1 MSREHISCEE
11 LIEQLFVYLDRELEG
26 GSCAAIEHHL
36 ERCRECF
43 SRVEFERQLRGRIG
57 DAGIEKAPERLRRR
71 VKALLDE
78 Y

>member
-1 MSREHISCEE
+1 MRHEPINCEE
-11 LIEQLFVYLDRELEG
+11 LVEQLFVYLDRELDG
-26 GSCAAIEHHL
+26 GARTAIDHHL

-43 SRVEFERQLRGRIG
+43 TRVEFERQLRDRIG

-71 VKALLDE
+71 VRALLDE